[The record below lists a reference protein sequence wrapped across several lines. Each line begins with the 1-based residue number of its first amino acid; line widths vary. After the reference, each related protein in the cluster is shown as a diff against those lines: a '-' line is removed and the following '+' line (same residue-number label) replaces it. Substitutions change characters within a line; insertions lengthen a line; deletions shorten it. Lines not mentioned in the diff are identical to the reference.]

1 MLSLSRI
8 LEKIVPRLLHPHSF
22 KIGVNEVLREQVMNG
37 YTEIL
42 GGGDSIRETLIKI
55 QVGVIKAV
63 EDLDFDAIVQIGQV
77 ADHSGNRIH
86 LAPHRDFH
94 HVIVAMAVRIAAL
107 PVDLTVLLLTVGLG
121 VEPMGSAQRVPSRKV
136 GPHGSP

>member
-22 KIGVNEVLREQVMNG
+22 KIGVNEVLREQFVNG

-42 GGGDSIRETLIKI
+42 GGGDGIRETLIKI
-55 QVGVIKAV
+55 QIGVIKAV
-63 EDLDFDAIVQIGQV
+63 EDLDFDAIIQVGQV
-77 ADHSGNRIH
+77 ADHSGNRIY
-86 LAPHRDFH
+86 LAPDRDFH

-121 VEPMGSAQRVPSRKV
+121 VEPMRSAQGVPSRQV
-136 GPHGSP
+136 SPHGSP